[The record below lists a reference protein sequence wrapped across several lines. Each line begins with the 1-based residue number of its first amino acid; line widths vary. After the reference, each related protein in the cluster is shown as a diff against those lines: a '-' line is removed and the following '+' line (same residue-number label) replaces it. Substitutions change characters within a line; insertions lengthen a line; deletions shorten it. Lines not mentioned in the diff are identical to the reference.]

1 MEVVIRELSKM
12 NAKMDAIGLAVAAL
26 NKKIGASSARNA
38 PPCRL
43 PISDDDGFRL
53 LNEKMRNSDFLG
65 TLVSKL
71 S

>member
-1 MEVVIRELSKM
+1 M
-12 NAKMDAIGLAVAAL
+12 NAKIDAIGLEVAAL
-26 NKKIGASSARNA
+26 SQKIGASSARNA

-43 PISDDDGFRL
+43 PISDDDDFRQ